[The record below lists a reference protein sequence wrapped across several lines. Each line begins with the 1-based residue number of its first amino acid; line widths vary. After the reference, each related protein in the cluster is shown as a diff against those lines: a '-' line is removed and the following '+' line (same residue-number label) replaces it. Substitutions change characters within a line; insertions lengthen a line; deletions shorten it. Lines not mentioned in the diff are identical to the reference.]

1 MLRRTITGVKPTG
14 TPHVGNYIGAIK
26 PALELA
32 EDEQRETFYFIAD
45 LHALNSIHDGAQ
57 LKQLTY
63 EVAATW
69 LALGLDPETSM
80 FYRQS
85 DVKELVHLQWILSS
99 VTSKGLMNRAHAYK
113 AKMDDN
119 LAQGK
124 TEDDGVNMGLF
135 NYPIMMAADILLF
148 QSDEVPVGKD
158 NIQHIEMAR
167 DIAGSFNH
175 FYGNTFKLPDFIV
188 AEETA
193 VIPGLDG
200 RKMSKSYG
208 NTIPLFEE
216 EKKLNKLV
224 NRIITDSAA
233 PDAPKNTEG
242 STLFSL
248 FQSFATDK
256 ETEQMR
262 QAFTQG
268 ISYGEIKKELFSVMN
283 RKLSEPRK
291 KYQNL
296 MENKAKIE
304 QLLSEGA
311 EKVRP
316 IAKAKLAEVHKKV
329 GLH

>member
-1 MLRRTITGVKPTG
+1 MKQRTITGVKPTG

-45 LHALNSIHDGAQ
+45 LHALNSIYDGSQ

-69 LALGLDPETSM
+69 LALGLDPNTSM

-99 VTSKGLMNRAHAYK
+99 VTNKGLMNRAHAYK
-113 AKMDDN
+113 AKVDDN

-148 QSDEVPVGKD
+148 ESDEVPVGKD

-175 FYGNTFKLPDFIV
+175 FYGKTFKLPDYIV
-188 AEETA
+188 TEETA

-233 PDAPKNTEG
+233 PDAPKKTEG

-248 FQSFATDK
+248 YQSFATEK

-262 QAFTQG
+262 QAFAQG
-268 ISYGEIKKELFSVMN
+268 ISYGEIKKEVFSVMN
-283 RKLSEPRK
+283 RTLSEPRK
-291 KYQNL
+291 KFQDL
-296 MENKAKIE
+296 MENKTKVDRM
-304 QLLSEGA
+304 LSEGA

-316 IAKAKLAEVHKKV
+316 IAKAKLAEVQKKV
-329 GLH
+329 GLQ